1 MWRRLRIAVLLL
13 ILLFVALNTYF
24 DRVYST
30 DWNIPLRVAAFPIN
44 ADGSEVTQRYIRQQ
58 STAALQPIETFFEQ
72 EAKEYGLQMERPIRL
87 TPAPPLTRQ
96 PPELARDPGVLSA
109 ALWSLRMRFWAWR
122 VDAPPGP
129 APDIKLFVLYHDP
142 AISPSIPHSLG
153 VQKGLFAVAHVFADA
168 SMQGSNDTVI
178 AHELL
183 HTLGATDKYDPRT
196 NQPTQPDGYAE
207 PDRQPLYP
215 QAFAELMGGRVPV
228 SSTEATTPESLEQVI
243 VGAKTASEI
252 GWSKR

>member
-1 MWRRLRIAVLLL
+1 MWRRLRIALLLL

-30 DWNIPLRVAAFPIN
+30 DWDIPLRIAVFPIN
-44 ADGSEVTQRYIRQQ
+44 ADGSAITERYIRQL
-58 STAALQPIETFFEQ
+58 SADAFQPIETFFEQ
-72 EAKEYGLQMERPIRL
+72 EAKEYALQMERPIRL
-87 TPAPPLTRQ
+87 RLAPPLSQ
-96 PPELARDPGVLSA
+96 HPPELARDPSALSA
-109 ALWSLRMRFWAWR
+109 AVWSLRMRFWAWR
-122 VDAPPGP
+122 VDARPGP

-142 AISPSIPHSLG
+142 ALSPAVPHSLG
-153 VQKGLFAVAHVFADA
+153 VQKGLFAVAHVFADPA
-168 SMQGSNDTVI
+168 MQGSNDTVI

-183 HTLGATDKYDPRT
+183 HTLGATDKYDLRT

-215 QAFAELMGGRVPV
+215 QSLAELMGGRIPV
-228 SSTEATTPESLEQVI
+228 SSTQSTTPESLQQVI

>member
-1 MWRRLRIAVLLL
+1 MWRRLRIALLL
-13 ILLFVALNTYF
+13 VILLFVALNTYF

-44 ADGSEVTQRYIRQQ
+44 ADGSAVTERYIQ
-58 STAALQPIETFFEQ
+58 LQRPEAFQRIEAFFQQ

-87 TPAPPLTRQ
+87 TLAPPLSQR
-96 PPELARDPGVLSA
+96 PPELARGAGVLSA
-109 ALWSLRMRFWAWR
+109 ALWSLRMRFWSWR
-122 VDAPPGP
+122 VAAPRGP

-142 AISPSIPHSLG
+142 AISPTIPHSLG
-153 VQKGLFAVAHVFADA
+153 VQKGLFGVVHVFAVA

-183 HTLGATDKYDPRT
+183 HTLGATDKYDLRT
-196 NQPTQPDGYAE
+196 NQPMLPDGFAE
-207 PDRQPLYP
+207 PDRQPLFP
-215 QAFAELMGGRVPV
+215 QSFAELMGGRVPV
-228 SSTEATTPESLEQVI
+228 SSTESTTPESLQQVI

-252 GWSKR
+252 GWRQR

>member
-1 MWRRLRIAVLLL
+1 MWRRLRIAVLLV

-30 DWNIPLRVAAFPIN
+30 DWNIPLRIAAFPIN
-44 ADGSEVTQRYIRQQ
+44 ADGSEVTARYIGQQ
-58 STAALQPIETFFEQ
+58 PADAFQQIETFFEQ
-72 EAKEYGLQMERPIRL
+72 EAKHYGLQMERPIRL
-87 TPAPPLTRQ
+87 TLAPPLSET
-96 PPELARDPGVLSA
+96 PPELEPGSGALSA
-109 ALWSLRMRFWAWR
+109 ALWSLRMRYWAWR

-142 AISPSIPHSLG
+142 AISPSLPHSLG
-153 VQKGLFAVAHVFADA
+153 LQKGLLGVVHVFADA
-168 SMQGSNDTVI
+168 RMRGPNDTVI

-183 HTLGATDKYDPRT
+183 HTLGATDKYDLES
-196 NQPTQPDGYAE
+196 NQPLQPDGYAE

-215 QAFAELMGGRVPV
+215 QSFAELMGGRIPV
-228 SSTEATTPESLEQVI
+228 SSTEAQTPASLQQVI

-252 GWSKR
+252 GWGKR